1 MTTSHSVADLG
12 HQAVSARPWEGVLT
26 KAESWVCV
34 LASPAE
40 SRTPWILPRMCVR
53 SEPVWTCEDAAVQ
66 VPWGRLLLPPSPSS
80 WSCCWQQVSLEK
92 ECAHE
97 AAGFWV
103 SELTGWQGWVD
114 MASCSDPKLHQ
125 LPLTSDSWPCPMNFP
140 GHDLNLQPKDHV
152 LLGSSD
158 ISSCVRTAA
167 MAPKQVSL
175 W

>member
-12 HQAVSARPWEGVLT
+12 HQAISARPGEGILT

-34 LASPAE
+34 LASPGE
-40 SRTPWILPRMCVR
+40 SRTAWILPRMCVR

-80 WSCCWQQVSLEK
+80 WSCCWQQVSLEE
-92 ECAHE
+92 ECAHK

-103 SELTGWQGWVD
+103 SELAGG
-114 MASCSDPKLHQ
+114 AG
-125 LPLTSDSWPCPMNFP
+125 LTWPDAQILNFP
-140 GHDLNLQPKDHV
+140 SSLWLQTLGPVPWTSQGMILNLQPKDHV

-158 ISSCVRTAA
+158 ISSCVRTEA